1 MHRACQ
7 NFNWYCNLISGCR
20 EINNLVIEQVPDE
33 KMRGESAIT
42 PSIWIR
48 SQYRLAIPS
57 SHSHAHWFWSLI
69 LLPRLSGSWDIDS
82 SSSRFQQILI
92 EVVKKWAG
100 KVTLLRQYSSWPR
113 FLFCF
118 HHRIAP
124 AIDFDHLFVGLGCKG
139 AEILILRLP
148 EGFHTKCQGLR
159 STWVKLSFL
168 GFQSSYACK

>member
-7 NFNWYCNLISGCR
+7 NFSWYCNLISGCR

-42 PSIWIR
+42 LSIW
-48 SQYRLAIPS
+48 SLGPVSLLIPS
-57 SHSHAHWFWSLI
+57 SHSYAHWFWSLI
-69 LLPRLSGSWDIDS
+69 LLPMSSGSWDIDS

-100 KVTLLRQYSSWPR
+100 KVTLLCQYGSWPR

-118 HHRIAP
+118 HPRIAP
-124 AIDFDHLFVGLGCKG
+124 VIDFDHLFVGLGCQE

-148 EGFHTKCQGLR
+148 GFHTKFQGLR
-159 STWVKLSFL
+159 SKWAKLSFL
-168 GFQSSYACK
+168 SFQSSYACK